1 MTDGESGLRAE
12 FIEAFEG
19 AEFPV
24 QNQMDLVPALPD
36 GPATSFEAD
45 GHSFTAMEL
54 AAKLGDHQEF
64 PYDTAENLA
73 DDIMVGL
80 EKEDLI

>member
-1 MTDGESGLRAE
+1 MTDVESGLRAQ

-24 QNQMDLVPALPD
+24 ENQMDLVPALPD
-36 GPATSFEAD
+36 GPSTTFEAEN
-45 GHSFTAMEL
+45 HSFTAMEL

-64 PYDTAENLA
+64 PYDSPEQLA
-73 DDIMVGL
+73 DDIITGL
-80 EKEDLI
+80 KQEDLI